1 MPRDTRDG
9 VSLCTRGWSAG
20 TLVGRN
26 CLRRTAKDELDE
38 EEEDDAD
45 ETEPVGVVEGAGVSE
60 SLRALSE
67 MRKRERLGA
76 VNTVAIAAAATTA
89 ELEMGW

>member
-1 MPRDTRDG
+1 M
-9 VSLCTRGWSAG
+9 
-20 TLVGRN
+20 
-26 CLRRTAKDELDE
+26 RRTANDELDE
-38 EEEDDAD
+38 DEDEDAD

-76 VNTVAIAAAATTA
+76 ADTRAIAAAAIA